1 MEAPASGGPTFF
13 PKKVGGKKGQGGEF
27 RFSPP
32 CTHPLKRPIRGA
44 CGPRVKEYL
53 ISFWLKHATG
63 MFLNAKTYWMYPPSC
78 STGSLPAAKA
88 YFVTPP
94 PLGGDTVGRG
104 ILDAPF
110 PSRHKHR
117 GISETWHRRRP
128 GGPSRYNATTFRAC
142 RVIPMRV
149 TRGAASSAQA
159 TDRSLPGRPE
169 SSFPPLGLLSPPNPL
184 RWASAGAPITAS
196 TSQWDGRQC
205 RPGLCPVY
213 TAHRRHEPSVSGG
226 AGGTP
231 PAPSFPPF
239 LWEEMGAP
247 AAQARPRGRNP
258 PFQTRW

>member
-1 MEAPASGGPTFF
+1 
-13 PKKVGGKKGQGGEF
+13 
-27 RFSPP
+27 
-32 CTHPLKRPIRGA
+32 
-44 CGPRVKEYL
+44 
-53 ISFWLKHATG
+53 

-94 PLGGDTVGRG
+94 PLGGNTVGRG

-110 PSRHKHR
+110 PSHHKHR
-117 GISETWHRRRP
+117 GISEAWHRRRP
-128 GGPSRYNATTFRAC
+128 GGPSRYSATIFRAC

-196 TSQWDGRQC
+196 
-205 RPGLCPVY
+205 
-213 TAHRRHEPSVSGG
+213 ANG
-226 AGGTP
+226 AGGDARPVSALSVQPAAAMTP
-231 PAPSFPPF
+231 RTGGPGWAEPPGPSFSPF
-239 LWEEMGAP
+239 LREEMGAP
-247 AAQARPRGRNP
+247 AAQARPSRGP
-258 PFQTRW
+258 PVNGRRAGVVAPHGSGRMISAPAGYAGNRLFRPPNRRTPPGVVRFRTPGRRFYGFTPGR

>member
-1 MEAPASGGPTFF
+1 MPLACFLT
-13 PKKVGGKKGQGGEF
+13 PKPIG
-27 RFSPP
+27 
-32 CTHPLKRPIRGA
+32 CT
-44 CGPRVKEYL
+44 PR
-53 ISFWLKHATG
+53 
-63 MFLNAKTYWMYPPSC
+63 SC
-78 STGSLPAAKA
+78 PTGSLPAAKA

-117 GISETWHRRRP
+117 GISEAWHRRRP
-128 GGPSRYNATTFRAC
+128 GGPSRCSATTFRAC
-142 RVIPMRV
+142 RVIPMRA

-159 TDRSLPGRPE
+159 TDRLLPGRPE

-213 TAHRRHEPSVSGG
+213 TAHRRHGLRVQGPQALVV
-226 AGGTP
+226 
-231 PAPSFPPF
+231 FPP
-239 LWEEMGAP
+239 LLTSKAAP
-247 AAQARPRGRNP
+247 RPGRPTPRGRNP

>member
-1 MEAPASGGPTFF
+1 MEAPASSGPTFF

-44 CGPRVKEYL
+44 CGPRVKEDL

-94 PLGGDTVGRG
+94 PLGGNTVGRG

-117 GISETWHRRRP
+117 GISEAWHRRRP

-184 RWASAGAPITAS
+184 LRWASSPHRTRFAG
-196 TSQWDGRQC
+196 
-205 RPGLCPVY
+205 L
-213 TAHRRHEPSVSGG
+213 RRGPQL
-226 AGGTP
+226 P
-231 PAPSFPPF
+231 Q
-239 LWEEMGAP
+239 AP
-247 AAQARPRGRNP
+247 ANGTGGNAGPVFALFIQPTAAMDSGSRARRPWWFSRR
-258 PFQTRW
+258 F

>member
-1 MEAPASGGPTFF
+1 MKAPASGGPTFF
-13 PKKVGGKKGQGGEF
+13 PKKVGGKKGQGGGF
-27 RFSPP
+27 RFPPP

-117 GISETWHRRRP
+117 GISEAWHRRRP

-142 RVIPMRV
+142 RVIPMRA

-196 TSQWDGRQC
+196 TSQWDGRRCAVGFC
-205 RPGLCPVY
+205 RSI
-213 TAHRRHEPSVSGG
+213 TAHRRHGLRVQGPQALVV
-226 AGGTP
+226 
-231 PAPSFPPF
+231 FPP
-239 LWEEMGAP
+239 LLTSKAAP
-247 AAQARPRGRNP
+247 RPGRPTPRGRNP

>member
-1 MEAPASGGPTFF
+1 MPPACFLT
-13 PKKVGGKKGQGGEF
+13 PKPIG
-27 RFSPP
+27 
-32 CTHPLKRPIRGA
+32 CT
-44 CGPRVKEYL
+44 PR
-53 ISFWLKHATG
+53 
-63 MFLNAKTYWMYPPSC
+63 SC

-94 PLGGDTVGRG
+94 PLGGNTVGRG

-117 GISETWHRRRP
+117 GISEAWHRRRP

-184 RWASAGAPITAS
+184 RWASAGAPLGGRILSAPTGLAVGRPS
-196 TSQWDGRQC
+196 AGLHSPSQGAVTSGRC
-205 RPGLCPVY
+205 RTGWSPARRSGNRPACPRRTRRAPPGSPG
-213 TAHRRHEPSVSGG
+213 RR
-226 AGGTP
+226 T
-231 PAPSFPPF
+231 
-239 LWEEMGAP
+239 
-247 AAQARPRGRNP
+247 RP
-258 PFQTRW
+258 